1 MSPSR
6 RIESRERG
14 QIMDELDSL
23 ILDQAKLRFDRFGFQ
38 KTTMDEISRDCRIS
52 KRTLYERFQ
61 DKQHL
66 FDSLIER
73 EGHKDLENILKRLGE
88 VADPLD
94 RLLNLLRTSIDY
106 FSEDTFLTRLLKN
119 DISLYST
126 MLNGKSTRLITEHL
140 IHIINNIINEG
151 KQCGRIRPEVD
162 GEIAAYIGFRLFQS
176 FSYMRTIPF
185 DAVKEKQG
193 LYTEALVDF
202 FYHALINDEQ
212 RREKQV

>member
-1 MSPSR
+1 
-6 RIESRERG
+6 
-14 QIMDELDSL
+14 MDELDNQ
-23 ILDQAKLRFDRFGFQ
+23 ILDRAKLRFDRFGFQ

-73 EGHKDLENILKRLGE
+73 EGHKDLENIFSRLGE
-88 VADPLD
+88 VSDPLD
-94 RLLNLLRTSIDY
+94 RLLKLLRTSIAY

-119 DISLYST
+119 DTSLFST
-126 MLNGKSTRLITEHL
+126 MLNGKSTRMITEHL
-140 IHIINNIINEG
+140 IQIIGNIIAEG
-151 KQCGRIRPEVD
+151 QRCGRIRPEVD
-162 GEIAAYIGFRLFQS
+162 GEIVAYIGFRLFQS

-185 DAVKEKQG
+185 DAAKEQQG

-202 FYHALINDEQ
+202 FYHALINDAQ
-212 RREKQV
+212 RGEKRL

>member
-1 MSPSR
+1 
-6 RIESRERG
+6 
-14 QIMDELDSL
+14 MDELDNL
-23 ILDQAKLRFDRFGFQ
+23 ILDRAKLRFDRFGFQ

-73 EGHKDLENILKRLGE
+73 EGHKDLENIFSRLGE
-88 VADPLD
+88 VSDPLD
-94 RLLNLLRTSIDY
+94 RLLKLLRTSIAY

-119 DISLYST
+119 DTSLFST
-126 MLNGKSTRLITEHL
+126 MLNGKSTRMITEHL
-140 IHIINNIINEG
+140 IQIIGNIIAEG
-151 KQCGRIRPEVD
+151 QRCGRIRPEVD

-185 DAVKEKQG
+185 DAAKEQQG

-202 FYHALINDEQ
+202 FYHALINDAQ
-212 RREKQV
+212 RGEKRL

>member
-1 MSPSR
+1 M
-6 RIESRERG
+6 
-14 QIMDELDSL
+14 
-23 ILDQAKLRFDRFGFQ
+23 
-38 KTTMDEISRDCRIS
+38 
-52 KRTLYERFQ
+52 
-61 DKQHL
+61 

-202 FYHALINDEQ
+202 F
-212 RREKQV
+212 